1 MTEDEAMI
9 AVGHLVGG
17 LNGFSDDA
25 VVEYLAQFE
34 KLDDAEALDEVCQE
48 IVRTWTDRWRPPVGD
63 VIARY
68 HAHPRVREARE
79 ARVAEA
85 MLDQSGGRIVAFGEG
100 QAIANDAYKA
110 ITGRNIGEPPIPNP
124 EFAENL
130 IINEGRRDREGNWV
144 ARYSDILRGFRGDQS
159 RAQVSLKAIGRRLAG
174 DNRGNLVLRPP
185 DEPYQPPAPE
195 SAAPT
200 PPPSERPPE
209 ASGLLAE
216 ALGTTRRRMEEEG

>member
-34 KLDDAEALDEVCQE
+34 RLDDAEALDEVCQE
-48 IVRTWTDRWRPPVGD
+48 IVRTWTDRWKPPVGD

-85 MLDQSGGRIVAFGEG
+85 MLDESGGRIVPFGEG
-100 QAIANDAYKA
+100 QAIANDAYRSLY
-110 ITGRNIGEPPIPNP
+110 GRDIGEAPVPNP

-130 IINEGRRDREGNWV
+130 IIKEGRRDREGRWL
-144 ARYSDILRGFRGDQS
+144 ARYTDVLRGFRGDQA
-159 RAQVSLKAIGRRLAG
+159 RCQASLKAIGSRRLAH
-174 DNRGNLVLRPP
+174 DMRGNLALSPP
-185 DEPYQPPAPE
+185 DERIAPPAPE
-195 SAAPT
+195 RASEP

-216 ALGTTRRRMEEEG
+216 ALGTTRRRMEEG